1 MLINDVWCKIL
12 MSVKKWAP
20 DTGLLARP
28 RLYPRLSS
36 PARLCPPSALAPA
49 ALSHCSLHCD
59 KISGGQPDNSAAK
72 NWVLFLTFGVRLT
85 GVLTLRTIFA
95 AEPAL
100 GAVRDAKRCL
110 QGEVTGGDCLEFY
123 SALLTPG

>member
-1 MLINDVWCKIL
+1 

-59 KISGGQPDNSAAK
+59 KISGGQPDKSAAK
-72 NWVLFLTFGVRLT
+72 NWVLFLIFGVCKTRLT
-85 GVLTLRTIFA
+85 GVFTLRTVSA

-100 GAVRDAKRCL
+100 GAVRDAQRCL
-110 QGEVTGGDCLEFY
+110 
-123 SALLTPG
+123 